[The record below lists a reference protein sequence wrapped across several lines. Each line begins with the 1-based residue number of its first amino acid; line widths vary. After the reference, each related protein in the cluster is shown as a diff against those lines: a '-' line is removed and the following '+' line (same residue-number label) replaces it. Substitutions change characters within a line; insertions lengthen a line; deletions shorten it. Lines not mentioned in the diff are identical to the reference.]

1 MPKLKRSHDRKVTT
15 LSTPNG
21 KRSAIANTFGL
32 PSGKQYSCPYA
43 TSICEKICY
52 AGKLEKMYTSVREVL
67 LHNWNALRNAN
78 KYDMWAM
85 LDTMLIEFKTE
96 CDTKGIEKLF
106 RIHWDGDFFN
116 ADYTWAWKVAIENN
130 PDIQFW
136 VYTRNPDAARALR
149 NIPNLSLYYS
159 ADAENWE
166 FAPQG
171 VKVAYLGNTFGDAK
185 QAMLAMTGK
194 PAAACPE
201 QLKRIPLISEK
212 GGACAVC
219 RLCVDGKSDI
229 RFSISKR

>member
-1 MPKLKRSHDRKVTT
+1 MPKLKRSNDRKVTNMA
-15 LSTPNG
+15 TPNS

-85 LDTMLIEFKTE
+85 LDTMILDFKND
-96 CDTKGIEKLF
+96 CDTKGVEKLF

-116 ADYTWAWKVAIENN
+116 TDYTWAWKVVIENHS
-130 PDIQFW
+130 DIQFW

-159 ADAENWE
+159 ADTENWE

-171 VKVAYLGNTFGDAK
+171 VKIAYLADTFSDGK
-185 QAMLAMTGK
+185 RIMLAMTGK
-194 PAAACPE
+194 AGASCPE

-219 RLCVDGKSDI
+219 RLCIDGKSDI